1 MHVPGGNKATSPPLH
16 QQQLQQQWPA
26 ASLRRR
32 AVQQRQQQCPG
43 IRRAANSTTAPSSS
57 ELSPTPLVMTYE
69 LENSSEDDS
78 EEYSETTYTPSNVPH
93 FLSMP
98 FGPTEGGTASLM
110 WGMSPTSSYCA
121 DVLSSQGTEIGVG
134 SKTLSP
140 HRILRQISV
149 CDTHSNK
156 SGIPQMPVIVSERNS
171 PVHGEENQELRPSN
185 LTRTNLMNAAIP
197 TQLPQIVGSGARIQ
211 HTQKPTVNLEPPHNE
226 STSRVATLPPATGKI
241 CTRPSKECVSPITA
255 RPSTPAAP
263 AASCRGARFAV
274 GGSGVSNVSR
284 DSRTLLDDDAKRG
297 VKALREEVEGEATP
311 RLILNR
317 APPAYPSAET
327 PVVAVVPAEEKAG
340 TSRGNFATNL
350 HEIPSS
356 VTATTAS
363 PASQGVCVHA
373 TNGTT
378 QLTRQAMTAAT
389 RQVKPKE
396 VPCGSERRR
405 IVSGSDAYYKLPS
418 LFSSSNPVLPRVEK
432 RQKFSAEP
440 LQNHPQQNQ
449 QQQQEQLSELA
460 IVPRRLGDRGPLV
473 QERIQRQRIRRCETA
488 ERVAI
493 LNKIME
499 MKQSPNTPHV
509 FRSEDVASC
518 AQSPPQ
524 LLSKL
529 RGCEANESDEVTG
542 KVLRSVNPIENWGSQ
557 HNATPQGLGTGL
569 GSAKATDDPTRHFP
583 ENTKTGVKGL
593 CPPRCQRMKS
603 ARRRVR
609 NQQMDMLP
617 SIGGSRI
624 KLIESSQILPGHE
637 GNMT

>member
-32 AVQQRQQQCPG
+32 AVQQRQQQSPG

-57 ELSPTPLVMTYE
+57 ESSPTPLIMTYE

-98 FGPTEGGTASLM
+98 FGPTGGGTASLI
-110 WGMSPTSSYCA
+110 WGMSSTSSYCA

-140 HRILRQISV
+140 YRILRQISL

-156 SGIPQMPVIVSERNS
+156 SGILQMPVIVSERNS
-171 PVHGEENQELRPSN
+171 PVHGEENQELRPSK
-185 LTRTNLMNAAIP
+185 LTRTNLMNAAIS

-226 STSRVATLPPATGKI
+226 STSGVATLPPAPGKI
-241 CTRPSKECVSPITA
+241 CTRPSKECVSPITV

-263 AASCRGARFAV
+263 AASFRGARSAV

-284 DSRTLLDDDAKRG
+284 DSRTLLDGDAKRG
-297 VKALREEVEGEATP
+297 AKALREVEGEATP
-311 RLILNR
+311 RLILNV
-317 APPAYPSAET
+317 APPAHSSAET
-327 PVVAVVPAEEKAG
+327 PVVAVVPAEEKVG

-350 HEIPSS
+350 HEIQSS

-363 PASQGVCVHA
+363 PASQGVCVNA

-389 RQVKPKE
+389 RRVKPKE
-396 VPCGSERRR
+396 VPCGSEGRR

-418 LFSSSNPVLPRVEK
+418 LFSSSNSVSPRVEK
-432 RQKFSAEP
+432 RQKFSAES

-449 QQQQEQLSELA
+449 QQQQQLTELA

-473 QERIQRQRIRRCETA
+473 QERIQRQRIRRWETA

-499 MKQSPNTPHV
+499 MKQIPNIPHA
-509 FRSEDVASC
+509 FRSKDVANC

-524 LLSKL
+524 LLSQLK
-529 RGCEANESDEVTG
+529 GCEANESDEVTG
-542 KVLRSVNPIENWGSQ
+542 KVLRSVNSIENWGSQ

-569 GSAKATDDPTRHFP
+569 GSTKATDDPTRHFP

-593 CPPRCQRMKS
+593 CPPRCQRMES

-624 KLIESSQILPGHE
+624 KLTESSQILPGHE